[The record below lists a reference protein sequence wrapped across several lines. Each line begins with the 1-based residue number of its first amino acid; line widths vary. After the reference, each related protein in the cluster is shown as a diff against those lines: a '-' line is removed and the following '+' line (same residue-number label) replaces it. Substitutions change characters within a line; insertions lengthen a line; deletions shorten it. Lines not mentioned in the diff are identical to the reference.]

1 MSRCPPPCSAL
12 ARRGRLAASGGT
24 RALALGLSLETRLQ
38 GRHEVDDLRRRAATA
53 LGRRHRAALE
63 LALDGRQARVAA
75 AVAIPLRLP
84 RIFEPGG
91 ELHGQIDLAPAVAG
105 LRLQVEAALRR
116 GLERAAARRP

>member
-63 LALDGRQARVAA
+63 LALDGRQQRVAV
-75 AVAIPLRLP
+75 AVAILLRLP
-84 RIFEPGG
+84 RTFERAD
-91 ELHGQIDLAPAVAG
+91 ELQGQIDLAT
-105 LRLQVEAALRR
+105 VEAGIR
-116 GLERAAARRP
+116 GQVTAARCSR

>member
-1 MSRCPPPCSAL
+1 MSRCSPPCSAL

-63 LALDGRQARVAA
+63 PALDGRQQRI
-75 AVAIPLRLP
+75 AVAVALFLRLP
-84 RIFEPGG
+84 RPF
-91 ELHGQIDLAPAVAG
+91 
-105 LRLQVEAALRR
+105 
-116 GLERAAARRP
+116 ERAAALPGPTDLPT